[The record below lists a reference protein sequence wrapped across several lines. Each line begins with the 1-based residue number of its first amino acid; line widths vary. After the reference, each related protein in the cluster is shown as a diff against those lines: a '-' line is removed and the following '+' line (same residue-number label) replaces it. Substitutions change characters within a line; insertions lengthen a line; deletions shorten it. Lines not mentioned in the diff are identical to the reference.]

1 MDTAEATRMSKDT
14 FYEKIGE
21 MAMKEIIA
29 FLDHNQTELTIKING
44 QYVKANVNYIKNQK
58 SFSILRFNAFDF
70 ANEPVLCSFQ
80 KKDDLYFFNS
90 YLSSSKLDYT
100 IEIPKDIFHLQ
111 RRNDFRVTVPT
122 GVQYK
127 CTITA
132 QNGIFKSVPAEL
144 RDLSMAGCQI
154 AVPAYQLETK
164 KDDVLDVKLEMDSY
178 EFNRIELT
186 ARHVKYFE
194 DQNLLLIGCS
204 FKVTGEEATDLRAVL
219 MYLDRTQRGKE

>member
-1 MDTAEATRMSKDT
+1 MSKDT

-21 MAMKEIIA
+21 MAMKDIIA
-29 FLDHNQTELTIKING
+29 FLDHNQSELTIKING

-58 SFSILRFNAFDF
+58 FFSILRFNSFDF
-70 ANEPVLCSFQ
+70 SNEPVLCSFQ
-80 KKDDLYFFNS
+80 LQDDRYFFNS
-90 YLSSSKLDYT
+90 FLSSSKLDYV

-111 RRNDFRVTVPT
+111 RRNDFRVAVPT
-122 GVQYK
+122 GVTYK

-144 RDLSMAGCQI
+144 RDLSMGGCQI
-154 AVPAYQLETK
+154 AVPAYQLESK
-164 KDDVLDVKLEMDSY
+164 KDDTLDMKLEMDGY

-194 DQNLLLIGCS
+194 DQNLLLIGTS
-204 FKVTGEEATDLRAVL
+204 FKVTGEEATDLRSVL
-219 MYLDRTQRGKE
+219 MFLDRTQRKGKE